1 MICDKITYKGHVI
14 LTIYHQNI
22 DDNVINRYL
31 KRTEKIG
38 KYNLTFT
45 ETFVQDI
52 KNEDLLNHTIKEE
65 GLLEPNSPQNP
76 YGCETCAYMI
86 HYIFANKPKCIL
98 GDEEKRY
105 SLKISVDEFLSICKF
120 IKKYTGIDIK
130 EKPMVLGD
138 IFIFKCYECNY
149 KCVQNNSIVLE
160 NLPDNSTVIIHFK
173 NDDLIVSSKIIKID
187 SATKE
192 LVVASDKFWNS
203 HDIEIFIGDKTIYLQ
218 KDISYIRHISLHM
231 SMRSV
236 DSSIKLKRIGTTHTT
251 TKEHLVETS
260 HIGEPINEFREKQN
274 KSSHNIKTLIER
286 EHPDDQVFFIKPNE
300 FSIAKDLIIP
310 TIESA
315 KNELWIFD
323 SYLTEND
330 AIDKTID
337 WLRIISICNIDS
349 SNFIFYYNP
358 QKTSNLT
365 MDKFLD
371 KIKNDNEIKNILAR
385 KKRLCMHFYQVAS
398 PIHDRFVLVKNK
410 DEFQGLSIGTS
421 FNSLERNH
429 YCIHKLSHAA
439 AKKIFLEL
447 TEWIDNGNLVLEKEI

>member
-31 KRTEKIG
+31 TRTEKIG

-52 KNEDLLNHTIKEE
+52 INEDFLNHTIKEE
-65 GLLEPNSPQNP
+65 GLLESNSPQNP

-86 HYIFANKPKCIL
+86 HYIFANKPKSIFR
-98 GDEEKRY
+98 DEEKLY
-105 SLKISVDEFLSICKF
+105 SLKISVDEFLTICKF

-130 EKPMVLGD
+130 ENPMVLGD
-138 IFIFKCYECNY
+138 IFIFKCYERNY

-160 NLPDNSTVIIHFK
+160 NLPDNSTVIMHFK
-173 NDDLIVSSKIIKID
+173 IGGLIVSSKIIKIE

-192 LVVASDKFWNS
+192 LVISSDKSWDS
-203 HDIEIFIGDKTIYLQ
+203 HDIEIVIGDKTVYLQ
-218 KDISYIRHISLHM
+218 NNISYIRCVSLNV
-231 SMRSV
+231 STRSI
-236 DSSIKLKRIGTTHTT
+236 DNSIKLEKIGTMHTT

-274 KSSHNIKTLIER
+274 KSSQKIKNLIER
-286 EHPDDQVFFIKPNE
+286 EYPDDQVFFVKPNE
-300 FSIAKDLIIP
+300 FSIAKDLIVP

-315 KNELWIFD
+315 KDELWIFD

-330 AIDKTID
+330 AIGKTID
-337 WLRIISICNIDS
+337 WLRIISICHVDS
-349 SNFIFYYNP
+349 SNFVFYYNHN
-358 QKTSNLT
+358 KSSNLT
-365 MDKFLD
+365 MDDFLY
-371 KIKNDNEIKNILAR
+371 KIKNDNEIKNILAS
-385 KKRLCMHFYQVAS
+385 KKRLGMHFYQVAS

-410 DEFQGLSIGTS
+410 DEFHGLSIGTS

-439 AKKIFLEL
+439 SKKIFIEL
-447 TEWIDNGNLVLEKEI
+447 VEWIDNGNTVLKKEI